1 MENTE
6 IIVPD
11 TIAAQRAILAAPVEQ
26 RFTVARERILE
37 PLRPF
42 WSTFLGR
49 MPHMR
54 GASDEAMAEAAL
66 PMIGLFKLGADA
78 PDHLAALDQLAAADA
93 LGAMRGALERGV
105 RAFADGGH
113 TLPFDRVT
121 GEVLL
126 TDRENDYIMNFMRGY
141 TGAGMIPGY
150 VIVALWPTDYTLPR
164 IGPAAAHEFHHNVRL
179 SYAPFAMDISVG
191 EYIVLEGLAESFA
204 AALYG
209 HDLVGPWVT
218 SLTPEELSSS
228 KEIIGKALD
237 VRGFNNV
244 RPYLFGDP
252 AAAFSGYEPVG
263 LPFCAGYT
271 IGFHLAQAYLR
282 RTGRTIVEATFT
294 PAAEII
300 AESGDFG

>member
-1 MENTE
+1 ME

-11 TIAAQRAILAAPVEQ
+11 TIAAQRAMLEAPEAE
-26 RFTVARERILE
+26 RFAIARERILE
-37 PLRPF
+37 PVRGF
-42 WSTFLGR
+42 WATFLGR
-49 MPHMR
+49 MPHLQ
-54 GASDEAMAEAAL
+54 GASDEALAQAAL
-66 PMIGLFKLGADA
+66 PMMSMFKLGADA
-78 PDHLAALDQLAAADA
+78 PDHLAALDQLAAANA
-93 LGAMRGALERGV
+93 LGTMRDALERGV

-121 GEVLL
+121 GAVLL
-126 TDRENDYIMNFMRGY
+126 TDRESEYVMKFMRGY
-141 TGAGMIPGY
+141 GGAGMIPGY

-164 IGPAAAHEFHHNVRL
+164 LGPAAAHEFHHNVRL

-218 SLTPEELSSS
+218 SLTPEELAQS
-228 KEIIGKALD
+228 KAVIGGALD

-252 AAAFSGYEPVG
+252 AAAFSGYEPIG

-271 IGFHLAQAYLR
+271 IGFHVVQAYLA

-294 PAAEII
+294 PAAEIL
-300 AESGDFG
+300 AGAGYFES

>member
-1 MENTE
+1 VE

-11 TIAAQRAILAAPVEQ
+11 TLAAQRAILAAPEAA
-26 RFTVARERILE
+26 RFALARERILE
-37 PLRPF
+37 PLRGF
-42 WSTFLGR
+42 WSTFLSR
-49 MPHMR
+49 MPHLQ
-54 GASDEAMAEAAL
+54 GASDEALAQAAIQ
-66 PMIGLFKLGADA
+66 MVGLFKLDADA
-78 PDHLAALDQLAAADA
+78 PDHLAALDQLADADA
-93 LGAMRGALERGV
+93 LGTMRDALERGV

-121 GEVLL
+121 GAVLL
-126 TDRENDYIMNFMRGY
+126 ADRDNDYIMRFMRGY

-150 VIVALWPTDYTLPR
+150 VIVALWPTGYTLPR
-164 IGPAAAHEFHHNVRL
+164 LGAAAAHEFHHNVRL
-179 SYAPFAMDISVG
+179 SYAPFTMDISVG

-218 SLTPEELSSS
+218 SLTPEELAQS
-228 KEIIGKALD
+228 KAVIGGALN

-252 AAAFSGYEPVG
+252 AASFSGYEPIG
-263 LPFCAGYT
+263 LPFAAGYT
-271 IGFHLAQAYLR
+271 IGFHVVQAYLA
-282 RTGRTIVEATFT
+282 RTGRTIVDATFT

-300 AESGDFG
+300 AESGYFE